1 MNELIEPVI
10 DEVEA
15 PSESTIETELELEPG
30 PAVADADANEVSPD
44 DFDTDD
50 TDELKLKRIAAAEKL
65 VRFWSRKLE
74 LAKLR
79 AKAAKSNWENA
90 CGELQRVIRDET
102 DPEPNLFNR
111 DDDDD
116 GDDEENEDEEIE
128 EEPAPGGGPSA
139 SGGAASG
146 GEEAWRVVKLAA
158 ISLAPAIVDKLAA
171 AGIDTVGA
179 LSDYLKPNNSGFCK
193 QLTDIAGV
201 GEKKAEQIEAAL
213 DQFWVDR
220 AMPKHGEESA

>member
-1 MNELIEPVI
+1 MTTELIEPVI

-15 PSESTIETELELEPG
+15 PPESTIETELELEPG
-30 PAVADADANEVSPD
+30 PAASVADDTDANEVSPA
-44 DFDTDD
+44 DFDSDD
-50 TDELKLKRIAAAEKL
+50 TDELKLKRIADAEKR

-74 LAKLR
+74 MAKLR
-79 AKAAKSNWENA
+79 AKAAKAEWENA

-111 DDDDD
+111 DDDD

-128 EEPAPGGGPSA
+128 EEPAPAGGPSG
-139 SGGAASG
+139 S

-193 QLTDIAGV
+193 RLTDIAGV

-213 DQFWVDR
+213 DQWWVSR
-220 AMPKHGEESA
+220 AMSKHGEIEP